1 MPRKI
6 RELKSQIA
14 QEGFIYLPKRGKGSH
29 EFWLHPLLKKPLT
42 IPGKDGDDV
51 PIYLEKQLAKLLIEL
66 ENLKED

>member
-1 MPRKI
+1 MFTYK
-6 RELKSQIA
+6 
-14 QEGFIYLPKRGKGSH
+14 
-29 EFWLHPLLKKPLT
+29 